1 MVGRADAERFA
12 HNLAIPTMTRTPCA
26 GLLEGYSKRAN
37 RRKQRQPTRTLVEDE
52 EPREGDHTS

>member
-1 MVGRADAERFA
+1 MVGRADATWLF
-12 HNLAIPTMTRTPCA
+12 HNPAIPKITRTPCA

-52 EPREGDHTS
+52 EPREGDHKS